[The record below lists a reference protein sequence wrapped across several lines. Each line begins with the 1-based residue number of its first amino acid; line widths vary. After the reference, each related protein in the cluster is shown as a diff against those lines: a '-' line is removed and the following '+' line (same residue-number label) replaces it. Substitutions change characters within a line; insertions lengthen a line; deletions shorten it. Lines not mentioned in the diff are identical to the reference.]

1 MCIIINVKVT
11 KITLNFT
18 IGGIKLI
25 YTVTFNPSIDY
36 IIRLDKFTAGAINRV
51 NYEQVLGGGK
61 GVNVSIV
68 LGNFGQPTTALG
80 FVAGFTGAE
89 LCRQLDGFGA
99 KHAFVMLPKGFSR
112 INVKAKADVETEI
125 NGQGPD
131 IPEQYRDELFKQ
143 VERELKTGDTIVVA
157 GSIPKTL
164 PSDMYEQ
171 LLAHVPA
178 GVKIVVDAEK
188 DLLLKCLK
196 FKPFLIKP
204 NNHELG
210 AMFGV
215 SIPGT
220 DTEKI
225 AKYAKRLQEQGAQ
238 NVLVSLA
245 GDGAFLL
252 DADGQQHSAKPPRG
266 QLVNSVGAGDSMVA
280 GFLTGYIESNGDY
293 EKAFRMG
300 IATGSAS
307 AFSENLATRPEV
319 DALLK
324 TME

>member
-1 MCIIINVKVT
+1 M
-11 KITLNFT
+11 
-18 IGGIKLI
+18 I

-51 NYEQVLGGGK
+51 TYEQVLGGGK

-68 LGNFGQPTTALG
+68 LGNLGQPTTALG

-99 KHAFVMLPKGFSR
+99 KHSFVMLPRGFSR

-131 IPEQYRDELFKQ
+131 IPQKYREELFHQ
-143 VERELKTGDTIVVA
+143 VSKLQPGDTIVVA
-157 GSIPKTL
+157 GSVPKTL
-164 PSDMYEQ
+164 PTDMYEQ
-171 LLAHVPA
+171 LLSHVPA
-178 GVKIVVDAEK
+178 DVNIVVDAEK

-220 DTEKI
+220 DHEKI
-225 AKYAKRLQEQGAQ
+225 ATYAKRLQDQGAQ

-252 DADGQQHSAKPPRG
+252 DASGGQHTSPAPKG
-266 QLVNSVGAGDSMVA
+266 TLVNSIGAGDSMVA

-300 IATGSAS
+300 LATGSAS
-307 AFSENLATRPEV
+307 AFSENLATREEV
-319 DALLK
+319 EALLK
-324 TME
+324 TF

>member
-1 MCIIINVKVT
+1 M
-11 KITLNFT
+11 
-18 IGGIKLI
+18 I

-99 KHAFVMLPKGFSR
+99 RHSFVMLPKGFSR

-131 IPEQYRDELFKQ
+131 IPEKYRDELFKQ
-143 VERELKTGDTIVVA
+143 VETDLKEGDTIVVA

-171 LLAHVPA
+171 LLSHVPT

-225 AKYAKRLQEQGAQ
+225 AKYAKRLQDQGAQ

-252 DADGQQHSAKPPRG
+252 DEKGQQHSSKPPKG
-266 QLVNSVGAGDSMVA
+266 KLVNSVGAGDSMVA
-280 GFLTGYIESNGDY
+280 GFLTGYIESNGDC

-300 IATGSAS
+300 LATGSAS
-307 AFSENLATRPEV
+307 AFSENLATRGEV
-319 DALLK
+319 EALLK
-324 TME
+324 TF